1 MVKYYDMSSINGDVE
16 DLIKIKFE
24 ALLKDSNFIY
34 NTQNFEDRFK
44 KYTGCQ
50 HVVGVSSGTAA
61 LHLSL
66 KAIGI
71 EPGDAVATVS
81 HTFRATVA
89 AIKYCNAEPVYVDIN
104 PYNYCMDPRKLD
116 ETLKT
121 RPDIKAVV
129 VVHLYG
135 NAADMKTI
143 LQVTKKYKVKVIED
157 CSQAH
162 GTYIENQHV
171 GTFGDIGTFSFFPGK
186 GIGAFGDA
194 GCIVT
199 NNSRYN
205 EYIKQARSWKEDEI
219 GFNYR
224 MSNLNAEFVRLKI
237 EHYKKVLEEKR
248 NIAKCYNRH
257 FGNCLVEGDVKHSY
271 HIYSVLAPHRERL
284 IMSAAKHGV
293 ELKCHYPKPVHKLK
307 GYKTD
312 KYSLP
317 VTDIIS
323 SQQVSLPIYPGV
335 DWKRVVKVVEEFR

>member
-1 MVKYYDMSSINGDVE
+1 MIKYYDMSSINDDVK

-44 KYTGCQ
+44 KYTLCQ

-143 LQVTKKYKVKVIED
+143 LQVTKKYNVKVIED

-171 GTFGDIGTFSFFPGK
+171 GTFGDIGTLVFFL
-186 GIGAFGDA
+186 A
-194 GCIVT
+194 
-199 NNSRYN
+199 
-205 EYIKQARSWKEDEI
+205 
-219 GFNYR
+219 
-224 MSNLNAEFVRLKI
+224 
-237 EHYKKVLEEKR
+237 KV
-248 NIAKCYNRH
+248 
-257 FGNCLVEGDVKHSY
+257 
-271 HIYSVLAPHRERL
+271 
-284 IMSAAKHGV
+284 
-293 ELKCHYPKPVHKLK
+293 
-307 GYKTD
+307 
-312 KYSLP
+312 
-317 VTDIIS
+317 
-323 SQQVSLPIYPGV
+323 
-335 DWKRVVKVVEEFR
+335 